1 MLRIAI
7 TLVALLAGIA
17 IATAFPE
24 LPQRLRAAVGS
35 EARHGGGT
43 EAKQKQEGPGAED
56 KAGVV
61 KLSAEQIAS
70 SGIDVARAGP
80 GVLTRRIVTAGTI
93 IPHADRTARVSVKLS
108 ATVAELRKKIG
119 DPVTAGEVL
128 AVLESREV
136 ADAKSEYL
144 AARLNDELQ
153 QDLFARDKALWEA
166 RTASE
171 QQFIRSR
178 NQAAQTRMRLDIARQ
193 KLVALGIEEKEI
205 TGLPRQTAEMLHR
218 QEVRSPMTGRV
229 VERKVDLGSAVGRDN
244 LETELFVI
252 VNLDRVWV
260 ELAVSPG
267 DLPTVKEGQTVT
279 VTARGLAEKEGKV
292 MFISPL
298 LDKET
303 RSARVVAELDNAEG
317 TWRPGSF
324 VSAAITVDRET
335 VPLAAP
341 AAAIQNLDNQKIV
354 FVRTEE
360 GFEKRAVRLGRT
372 DNRWTEL
379 LTGVESGEPIAVA
392 NTFLLKSE
400 LLKAQTED

>member
-1 MLRIAI
+1 MLRVAMI
-7 TLVALLAGIA
+7 LVALLAGIA

-24 LPQRLRAAVGS
+24 LPQRLRATVGS
-35 EARHGGGT
+35 EARHSGGT

-56 KAGVV
+56 KAATV

-193 KLVALGIEEKEI
+193 KLVALGIEEKE
-205 TGLPRQTAEMLHR
+205 
-218 QEVRSPMTGRV
+218 
-229 VERKVDLGSAVGRDN
+229 
-244 LETELFVI
+244 
-252 VNLDRVWV
+252 
-260 ELAVSPG
+260 
-267 DLPTVKEGQTVT
+267 
-279 VTARGLAEKEGKV
+279 ARGGLVEAGAV
-292 MFISPL
+292 LQF
-298 LDKET
+298 T
-303 RSARVVAELDNAEG
+303 R
-317 TWRPGSF
+317 
-324 VSAAITVDRET
+324 
-335 VPLAAP
+335 
-341 AAAIQNLDNQKIV
+341 
-354 FVRTEE
+354 
-360 GFEKRAVRLGRT
+360 
-372 DNRWTEL
+372 
-379 LTGVESGEPIAVA
+379 
-392 NTFLLKSE
+392 
-400 LLKAQTED
+400 

>member
-24 LPQRLRAAVGS
+24 LSQRLRAAVGS

-43 EAKQKQEGPGAED
+43 EVKQKQEGPGAED

-93 IPHADRTARVSVKLS
+93 IPHADRIARVSVKLS

-193 KLVALGIEEKEI
+193 KLVALGIEEREI

-298 LDKET
+298 FDKET

-324 VSAAITVDRET
+324 VSASITVELET
-335 VPLAAP
+335 VRLAAP

-372 DNRWTEL
+372 DNRWIEL
-379 LTGVESGEPIAVA
+379 LTGVESGEHIAVA

>member
-1 MLRIAI
+1 MLRVAMI
-7 TLVALLAGIA
+7 LVALLAGIA

-24 LPQRLRAAVGS
+24 LPQRLRATVGS
-35 EARHGGGT
+35 EARQGGGA

-56 KAGVV
+56 KAAIV

-93 IPHADRTARVSVKLS
+93 IPHADRIARVSVKLS
-108 ATVAELRKKIG
+108 ATAAELRKKIG

-205 TGLPRQTAEMLHR
+205 AGLPRQTAEMLHR

-292 MFISPL
+292 TFISPFF
-298 LDKET
+298 DKET

-324 VSAAITVDRET
+324 VSASITVELET
-335 VPLAAP
+335 VRLAAP
-341 AAAIQNLDNQKIV
+341 AAAIQTLDNQKIV

-372 DNRWTEL
+372 DNRWIEL